1 MTQGQISVYGHKEIC
16 IIQKGTEARRKLV
29 WIYADANS
37 FEKPRSFNERKKNR
51 NHVNY
56 CIFNLVISLACFA
69 VSHFILW
76 PRRMLRHSKCI
87 KTRSHFLKHCYCISS
102 DKIYDAAFAVVH
114 VNFN

>member
-37 FEKPRSFNERKKNR
+37 FEKSRSFNERKRNR

-56 CIFNLVISLACFA
+56 CIFNLLISIACKVFFVLRISLEEC
-69 VSHFILW
+69 
-76 PRRMLRHSKCI
+76 
-87 KTRSHFLKHCYCISS
+87 
-102 DKIYDAAFAVVH
+102 
-114 VNFN
+114 